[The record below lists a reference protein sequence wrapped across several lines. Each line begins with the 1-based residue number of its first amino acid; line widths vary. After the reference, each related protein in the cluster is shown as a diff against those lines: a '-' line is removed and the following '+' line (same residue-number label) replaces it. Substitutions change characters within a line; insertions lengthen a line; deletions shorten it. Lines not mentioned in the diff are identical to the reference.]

1 MNNIINETFTKH
13 LGLLQ
18 QHLKPVMKEGKM
30 NQLSMD
36 LKELSDEEFKRK
48 HGKTK
53 SEIRSLL
60 NVKEGKMNQL
70 SMDLKEL
77 SDEEFK
83 RKHGKT
89 KSEIKSMLATNEAMA
104 NDSVDQFTLTHLEKI
119 ESRIKALNK
128 LIYNHNTAV
137 LPIEVKQRLKTD
149 LKNLLDGMLVM
160 INKK

>member
-53 SEIRSLL
+53 SEI
-60 NVKEGKMNQL
+60 KA
-70 SMDLKEL
+70 
-77 SDEEFK
+77 
-83 RKHGKT
+83 
-89 KSEIKSMLATNEAMA
+89 MLAMKE
-104 NDSVDQFTLTHLEKI
+104 DVDEGLSLDYFTLTHLEKI

-160 INKK
+160 ISKK

>member
-13 LGLLQ
+13 LELLQ

-53 SEIRSLL
+53 SEIKAMLDMKEDVDAGLSL
-60 NVKEGKMNQL
+60 
-70 SMDLKEL
+70 DY
-77 SDEEFK
+77 
-83 RKHGKT
+83 
-89 KSEIKSMLATNEAMA
+89 
-104 NDSVDQFTLTHLEKI
+104 FTLTHLEKI
-119 ESRIKALNK
+119 ESRIKALSK
-128 LIYNHNTAV
+128 LIYNHNTVV

-160 INKK
+160 ISKK

>member
-53 SEIRSLL
+53 SEI
-60 NVKEGKMNQL
+60 
-70 SMDLKEL
+70 
-77 SDEEFK
+77 
-83 RKHGKT
+83 
-89 KSEIKSMLATNEAMA
+89 KSMLATNEAMA
-104 NDSVDQFTLTHLEKI
+104 NDSVDHFTLTHLEKI

-137 LPIEVKQRLKTD
+137 
-149 LKNLLDGMLVM
+149 
-160 INKK
+160 